1 MFIAIWLVVW
11 NMNFIVPFSWELTF
25 IPTDEVICFRGIGIL
40 PTRLVYLWYIYHIW
54 LWWIRLWWIILWWII
69 LWWIYDIYI
78 SLYIYIYSISTVY
91 VLAPQWSVICGLGSL
106 KIATRIERSNLSN
119 DSILAS
125 LTANNDQTPT
135 VIYIYMYYIYIL
147 YI

>member
-1 MFIAIWLVVW
+1 M
-11 NMNFIVPFSWELTF
+11 
-25 IPTDEVICFRGIGIL
+25 
-40 PTRLVYLWYIYHIW
+40 IY
-54 LWWIRLWWIILWWII
+54 
-69 LWWIYDIYI
+69 IYI
-78 SLYIYIYSISTVY
+78 SLYIYIYIYSISTVY

-135 VIYIYMYYIYIL
+135 VIYIYMYYIYIYYIYNIIHYIYL
-147 YI
+147 YDILSLTWSGTTSTPFEHGALSHDHFPQENKGFDSVQHWQKQGVW